1 MEHERPPA
9 RGSTGLRASRLG
21 VVAVAIPVVGF
32 SLANLIVKVV
42 SVHPAT
48 FAFWRLWVGAAIM
61 VAVTAI
67 ARRPV
72 NGAVLRAGI
81 PAGVLFGLNI
91 VFFFAALRETAVA
104 DVLVIS
110 ALQPALTVLVA
121 GRLFGE
127 HVTRRELG
135 FVLASV
141 AGVVIF
147 VIGSSGTPAWSLRG
161 DLLAVASLAVFFVY
175 FLWSKRVRS
184 TTGIGSIE
192 YMATVTVVA
201 AVVVSPIALFG
212 PGIGGMESSDWLW
225 LALFVAVAQGGHLLL
240 TWAHRHVDVTVSSLL
255 LLGEPPISAAAA
267 WIFLGEPVTW
277 LGGVGAAIALVS
289 VAAVVRS
296 ATSSGVAAGVQ
307 DAAAPP

>member
-1 MEHERPPA
+1 MPEGNA
-9 RGSTGLRASRLG
+9 TTSGLRASRLG
-21 VVAVAIPVVGF
+21 IIAVCIPVVGF

-42 SVHPAT
+42 TVEPST
-48 FAFWRLWVGAAIM
+48 FAFWRLWVGAAVM
-61 VAVTAI
+61 MTVTAV
-67 ARRPV
+67 ARRRIDRT
-72 NGAVLRAGI
+72 VLRAGI

-91 VFFFAALRETAVA
+91 VFFFGALRETAVA

-127 HVTRRELG
+127 HVTRRELV
-135 FVLASV
+135 FVLLSV
-141 AGVVIF
+141 VGVVIF

-161 DLLAVASLAVFFVY
+161 DLLAVASLGVFFVY

-184 TTGIGSIE
+184 KVGVGTIE
-192 YMATVTVVA
+192 YMAIVTVVA
-201 AVVVSPIALFG
+201 AIVVSPIALFG
-212 PGIGGMESSDWLW
+212 PGIGGMTSSDWRW
-225 LALFVAVAQGGHLLL
+225 LVLFVAVAQGGHLLL
-240 TWAHRHVDVTVSSLL
+240 TWAHRQVDVTVSTLL

-277 LGGVGAAIALVS
+277 LGAVGAAIALVS
-289 VAAVVRS
+289 VGAVVRS
-296 ATSSGVAAGVQ
+296 ATSSSAVAAAQ

>member
-1 MEHERPPA
+1 
-9 RGSTGLRASRLG
+9 
-21 VVAVAIPVVGF
+21 
-32 SLANLIVKVV
+32 VKVV
-42 SVHPAT
+42 SVQPAT
-48 FAFWRLWVGAAIM
+48 FAFWRLWVGAALMMM
-61 VAVTAI
+61 VAAV
-67 ARRPV
+67 ARRPIDRT
-72 NGAVLRAGI
+72 VLRAGI

-127 HVTRRELG
+127 HVTRRELA
-135 FVLASV
+135 FVLLSV
-141 AGVVIF
+141 VGVVIF

-161 DLLAVASLAVFFVY
+161 DLLAVASLGVFFVY

-184 TTGIGSIE
+184 KVGVGTIE

-212 PGIGGMESSDWLW
+212 PGIGGMSSSDWAW
-225 LALFVAVAQGGHLLL
+225 LALFVVVAQGGHLLL
-240 TWAHRHVDVTVSSLL
+240 TWAHRHVDVTVSTLL

-267 WIFLGEPVTW
+267 WVFLGEPVTW
-277 LGGVGAAIALVS
+277 RGGSIRDVRRHRLSRWPGCGRT
-289 VAAVVRS
+289 AV
-296 ATSSGVAAGVQ
+296 T
-307 DAAAPP
+307 APS